1 MLFLTK
7 SDSLPVDHQDREIK
21 TKKLSQPPPPEEKKI
36 SARLRWVPTLLRRY
50 GRQDFDQCR
59 RCCSGVSVCVHVS
72 DRGQGEEGGGGV
84 YSSEYPT
91 QLPIGQ
97 GCALSVVQHAVR
109 SDSNPS
115 SLFFFFFSFSSFCF
129 PVSWPKS
136 PPAKQ
141 SANQSLLRAGLFFSL
156 FFFFLFPQGIRSST
170 G

>member
-21 TKKLSQPPPPEEKKI
+21 TKKLSQPPPPEEKKV

-115 SLFFFFFSFSSFCF
+115 SFFLFS
-129 PVSWPKS
+129 
-136 PPAKQ
+136 
-141 SANQSLLRAGLFFSL
+141 
-156 FFFFLFPQGIRSST
+156 FFLFPSIMTQVSHRPNNRPTNLFCELGYFSLSFFFFPQG
-170 G
+170 